1 MTRLKHLITGG
12 SKKEKKKA
20 SVPPVASASSS
31 TPHQSKMMIS
41 EPIPVKVRRHN
52 VDETRDISLKQGDK
66 PVSVVKPMNSE
77 SPPNVDPVLE
87 KYGTLRSEHRS
98 TTPESPVG
106 TQKIKKEMSRSCN
119 NLSRSSIKQTSPDR
133 EGIPVTKMSVSRRP
147 FSREGSVTRRS
158 PMSDVVSPTGIR
170 STSFSGE
177 YGRHKKSLG
186 GSKENSSEHI
196 NQGGLVTY
204 RSNDASKQ
212 ASLSAKHSSV
222 ASSESGLSVGFDSEE
237 DYSTT
242 LEAQPWYHGRMNA
255 TVSEMLVHRD
265 GDFLVW
271 ETQSKPTSYILTL
284 YWDGRPQHVQIDMF
298 EVASSNS
305 EASSTKKPSFKYHF
319 DNGAFDSIP
328 ELVHNHLKYQIPV
341 SKFSDG
347 VITNPISRPN
357 SGVKELEHQP
367 IQRSYTVSSPYG
379 VARKKYGS
387 SQNLQ
392 RNSTD
397 PAGIYASYAVP
408 PMLHHMPELS
418 EERGYGFYLP
428 QYRVPSESALNQ
440 MNGEEG
446 HPRNRMKYD
455 PLYESLYISEQ
466 MAAAAAAG
474 GSHYYLGHPYPPNYY
489 NLLPAQL
496 GPNCVPYSTTSLRR
510 PKKKMKSQAMY
521 SGTQYGMT
529 EDDEKRI
536 SMFGTMRKSKSGK
549 VEKAAASS
557 TAAAASVGN
566 LSVTTSDTDT
576 VVGDQELSLSASDI
590 FSGQRRDT
598 IIHNLATPKHQSRS
612 ASIDSDYV
620 YMEGIKP
627 TPFAMAFF
635 EQAAAESEGENKDS
649 PLLNRVK
656 KQSVPHPFASSSSST
671 PETKARRTPSPT
683 VNNKSSTTI
692 KCQSELNRVEQ
703 MFVAY
708 HVEELAQHLT
718 LADAVLMQFIP
729 RPRETEAAYWER
741 LKKEGACDGQCVG
754 LEMMGLP
761 EGEKLWN
768 KLMNRH
774 QSLSQW
780 VKACI
785 VCSEDIEERA
795 KVIAKFVE
803 LARALQSTCFGN
815 IFSFV
820 AVMTGLA
827 SSQVSGLSH
836 TWLEF
841 HSTYPELS
849 DTYNN
854 QLVHTF
860 SALRAGA
867 KVFALEYVSIPAV
880 QCLGDTYVPKYM
892 PGDSSGESLDSLLE
906 EFSNFST
913 NLDCYRNLLS
923 HCASYSYNS
932 RKRLSNYKYQQT
944 LFEYFLQDH
953 PKQILHRMDLG
964 VNLEDPSERK
974 RRFSVILQALAERT

>member
-1 MTRLKHLITGG
+1 
-12 SKKEKKKA
+12 
-20 SVPPVASASSS
+20 
-31 TPHQSKMMIS
+31 MIS
-41 EPIPVKVRRHN
+41 EPIPVKVKRHN
-52 VDETRDISLKQGDK
+52 VDDTRDISLKQGDK
-66 PVSVVKPMNSE
+66 PVSVVKPINSE
-77 SPPNVDPVLE
+77 SPPYADPVLE
-87 KYGTLRSEHRS
+87 KYGTVRSEHRS

-106 TQKIKKEMSRSCN
+106 AQKIKKEMSRSCN

-133 EGIPVTKMSVSRRP
+133 DGIPVTKMSVSRRP
-147 FSREGSVTRRS
+147 FSREGSVSRKS
-158 PMSDVVSPTGIR
+158 PMSDVVSPTGVR

-177 YGRHKKSLG
+177 YSRHKKLHS
-186 GSKENSSEHI
+186 GSKENSCEHL

-204 RSNDASKQ
+204 RTNDASKQ

-237 DYSTT
+237 DYSTM

-298 EVASSNS
+298 EVASSGG
-305 EASSTKKPSFKYHF
+305 ETKKPAFKYHF

-341 SKFSDG
+341 SKYSDG
-347 VITNPISRPN
+347 VITNPVSRPN

-367 IQRSYTVSSPYG
+367 MQRSYTVSSPYG

-397 PAGIYASYAVP
+397 PVGIYASYAVP
-408 PMLHHMPELS
+408 PMLHHVPELS
-418 EERGYGFYLP
+418 EERGYGFYVSP
-428 QYRVPSESALNQ
+428 YRAPSESALNQ
-440 MNGEEG
+440 VNGEEG
-446 HPRNRMKYD
+446 QPRHRMKYD

-466 MAAAAAAG
+466 MAAVAG
-474 GSHYYLGHPYPPNYY
+474 GNPYYLGHPYPPNYY
-489 NLLPAQL
+489 SLLPAQP
-496 GPNCVPYSTTSLRR
+496 GSSSVAYSTTSLRR
-510 PKKKMKSQAMY
+510 PKKKVKSQAMY
-521 SGTQYGMT
+521 SGTYSGMS

-549 VEKAAASS
+549 VEKAAAVNS
-557 TAAAASVGN
+557 TAAASVGN
-566 LSVTTSDTDT
+566 LSVATSDTDT

-598 IIHNLATPKHQSRS
+598 IIHNLTPKHQSRS

-635 EQAAAESEGENKDS
+635 EQATGDSEGEIKDS
-649 PLLNRVK
+649 PLLTRVK
-656 KQSVPHPFASSSSST
+656 KQSAPHPFASSSSST
-671 PETKARRTPSPT
+671 PEPKARRTPSPT
-683 VNNKSSTTI
+683 VSNKSSTSI

-718 LADAVLMQFIP
+718 LADAVLMQLIP

-741 LKKEGACDGQCVG
+741 VKNEGACDGHCVG

-768 KLMNRH
+768 KLMNR
-774 QSLSQW
+774 
-780 VKACI
+780 
-785 VCSEDIEERA
+785 
-795 KVIAKFVE
+795 
-803 LARALQSTCFGN
+803 
-815 IFSFV
+815 
-820 AVMTGLA
+820 
-827 SSQVSGLSH
+827 
-836 TWLEF
+836 
-841 HSTYPELS
+841 
-849 DTYNN
+849 
-854 QLVHTF
+854 
-860 SALRAGA
+860 
-867 KVFALEYVSIPAV
+867 
-880 QCLGDTYVPKYM
+880 
-892 PGDSSGESLDSLLE
+892 
-906 EFSNFST
+906 
-913 NLDCYRNLLS
+913 
-923 HCASYSYNS
+923 
-932 RKRLSNYKYQQT
+932 
-944 LFEYFLQDH
+944 
-953 PKQILHRMDLG
+953 
-964 VNLEDPSERK
+964 
-974 RRFSVILQALAERT
+974 